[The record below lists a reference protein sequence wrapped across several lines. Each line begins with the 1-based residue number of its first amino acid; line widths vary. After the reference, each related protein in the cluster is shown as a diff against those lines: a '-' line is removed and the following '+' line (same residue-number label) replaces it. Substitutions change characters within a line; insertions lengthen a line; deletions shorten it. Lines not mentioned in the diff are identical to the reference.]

1 MERKIERKNSQKFK
15 GVFWERLE
23 LHDFPV
29 DTQEL
34 SITLTTK
41 RSPSELR
48 LASNPNKLSFIDLN
62 AKSIFMEQQK
72 WYVIKDLLELFCQC
86 P

>member
-1 MERKIERKNSQKFK
+1 MFLKFK

-41 RSPSELR
+41 RGLTELK
-48 LASNPNKLSFIDLN
+48 LVSNPNKLSFIDLN

-72 WYVIKDLLELFCQC
+72 WWVYIHLIRTWKDYNLNSQILQ
-86 P
+86 